1 MKINRIAYMVMR
13 RFYYIPSMMHD
24 IVSAEN
30 SKKYTFEE
38 RYNKVR
44 NVIKNVNKFGHVK
57 IRCTGTENIP
67 KENGYILFP
76 NHQGLFDFLL
86 IVETHDNP
94 VSVVMRSNLENVILL
109 KQVRKA
115 LDGKLIDRDDVRQ
128 AIGIINEMKDEVSK
142 GKNFVIFPEGTRSKD
157 GNNPGPFKGGTFK
170 SAMKAKA
177 PIVPVALVDSWK
189 VFDLWS
195 LRKIETKV
203 VYLKPMYYEEYKEL
217 NSKTICQIVYNR
229 ICKAVQYME
238 NGNEKEALL
247 Q

>member
-1 MKINRIAYMVMR
+1 MVMR

-44 NVIKNVNKFGHVK
+44 NVIKNVNKFGTCK

-142 GKNFVIFPEGTRSKD
+142 GKNFVIFPEEQEVKMETIWDRLKEE
-157 GNNPGPFKGGTFK
+157 
-170 SAMKAKA
+170 
-177 PIVPVALVDSWK
+177 LLK
-189 VFDLWS
+189 V
-195 LRKIETKV
+195 
-203 VYLKPMYYEEYKEL
+203 
-217 NSKTICQIVYNR
+217 Q
-229 ICKAVQYME
+229 
-238 NGNEKEALL
+238 
-247 Q
+247 

>member
-177 PIVPVALVDSWK
+177 PIVPVALIDSFK
-189 VFDLWS
+189 PFDTPGTS
-195 LRKIETKV
+195 EVCVQIH
-203 VYLKPMYYEEYKEL
+203 YLKPIKYEEYKDM
-217 NSKTICQIVYNR
+217 NTTQVADMVRTR
-229 ICKAVQYME
+229 II
-238 NGNEKEALL
+238 EKIKKEEKVKF
-247 Q
+247 

>member
-86 IVETHDNP
+86 IVET
-94 VSVVMRSNLENVILL
+94 
-109 KQVRKA
+109 
-115 LDGKLIDRDDVRQ
+115 IDRDDVRQ

-177 PIVPVALVDSWK
+177 PIVPVALIDSFK
-189 VFDLWS
+189 PFDTPGTS
-195 LRKIETKV
+195 EVCVQIH
-203 VYLKPMYYEEYKEL
+203 YLKPIKYEEYKDM
-217 NSKTICQIVYNR
+217 NTTQVADMVRTR
-229 ICKAVQYME
+229 II
-238 NGNEKEALL
+238 EKIKKEEKVKF
-247 Q
+247 